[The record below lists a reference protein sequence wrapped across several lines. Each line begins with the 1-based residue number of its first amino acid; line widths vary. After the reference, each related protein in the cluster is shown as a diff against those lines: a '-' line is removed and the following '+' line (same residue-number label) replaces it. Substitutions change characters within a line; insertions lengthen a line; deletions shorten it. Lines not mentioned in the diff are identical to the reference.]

1 MPSRVPTHK
10 YTDPLDHVWVTAAR
24 RIGFRVERTRDAY
37 AATPGGRVLL
47 LGDPASLDADDSLA
61 QMILHELCH
70 SLVEGEASFDVRDW
84 GLDNETERDVPREEA
99 CLRLQAA
106 LTARHGLRRFFA
118 PTTDFR
124 AFYDALAEDPLS
136 PRNDPT
142 ITMAVLGFRRAD
154 KAPWAPHL
162 RDALEA
168 TAAIALRA
176 HAFTSPENGTRDDAP
191 AEQDL
196 YSVVDAPPRRHPTG
210 LPGSAHRAPS
220 ETCGTCT
227 WRTARGRCRQAD
239 GARVDAALPACE
251 RFEPELDCR
260 DCGACCRAAYDT
272 VQVGARDPVRK
283 KHPEL
288 VVVRGPFLEIA
299 RRGDRCSALFGGE
312 PGDAG
317 APPVPF
323 TCSIYEDRPKSCR
336 DFERSGEHCLTAR
349 RRLGL
354 TL

>member
-1 MPSRVPTHK
+1 MPPRVPTHQ

-24 RIGFRVERTRDAY
+24 RIGFRVERTADAY

-124 AFYDALAEDPLS
+124 AFYDALGEDPLA
-136 PRNDPT
+136 PRGDPT
-142 ITMAVLGFRRAD
+142 ITMAVLGFRRAE

-162 RDALEA
+162 REALEA
-168 TAAIALRA
+168 TSVIALRA
-176 HAFTSPENGTRDDAP
+176 HAFTSDAGI
-191 AEQDL
+191 ATDTATDL
-196 YSVVDAPPRRHPTG
+196 YAVVEEPPPAHPTG
-210 LPGSAHRAPS
+210 LPGRAHPALA
-220 ETCGTCT
+220 ETCGACA
-227 WRTARGRCRQAD
+227 WRTERGRCRQAD
-239 GARVDAALPACE
+239 GARVDAALPSCE

-272 VQVGARDPVRK
+272 VQVGVRDPVRK

-288 VVVRGPFLEIA
+288 VVVRGPFLEIV

-312 PGDAG
+312 TSGGGP
-317 APPVPF
+317 APTPY

-336 DFERSGEHCLTAR
+336 DFARSGEHCLTAR